1 MDEQELIA
9 FARAHA
15 PCYIYRRAEIVR
27 LADALQAALEGFEL
41 LYSVK
46 ANPFPEIVSLLA
58 KRGFGADAAS
68 VGEVRLAA
76 ACGIAPEDI
85 YFSAPGRTQADF
97 SSALRQCV
105 PVADSLGELEKLER
119 AARDAGLA
127 QLGVG
132 VRIHPD
138 FTMYGGDAVPA
149 KFGVDY
155 AQADDLLRTLRAC
168 PHLRMEGIH
177 VHVQSQVL
185 DADALGRFYTN
196 CYQLAEDFSARLGTP
211 MRFIDFGS
219 GVGVVFD
226 AQSQQA
232 LELDVLAGYTRAI
245 AARNRKRLRARL
257 LIETGRFVTCTAGT
271 FYTPVVDVKQSH
283 GKTFVVVKNGIN
295 GFMRPAVT
303 NMLRRV
309 APGAPAMEPFYSGET
324 SYVLTVPGSSAPL
337 ETVTVAGNLCTGM
350 DVIAEDVTLSAVR
363 EGDLI
368 AISHAGA
375 YARSFSALAFASHPL
390 PGEYLL

>member
-9 FARAHA
+9 FAYAHA
-15 PCYIYRRAEIVR
+15 PCYIYRRAEIER
-27 LADALQAALEGFEL
+27 LVDALQAALEGFEL

-68 VGEVRLAA
+68 AGEVRLAA
-76 ACGIAPEDI
+76 ECGIAPGDI

-97 SSALRQCV
+97 ASVLRYCV
-105 PVADSLGELEKLER
+105 PVADSFGEMEKLER
-119 AARDAGLA
+119 AAVDAGLT

-138 FTMYGGDAVPA
+138 FTMYGGDAAPS

-155 AQADDLLRTLRAC
+155 AQVDDLLRTLHAC

-185 DADALGRFYTN
+185 DADTLGKFYTK
-196 CYQLAEDFSARLGTP
+196 CYQLAENFSTRLGSP
-211 MRFIDFGS
+211 LRFVDFGS
-219 GVGVVFD
+219 GTGVVFD

-232 LELDVLAGYTRAI
+232 LSLDVLAGYTRAI
-245 AARNRKRLRARL
+245 AARNQQSLRARL

-303 NMLRRV
+303 NMLRQV
-309 APGAPAMEPFYSGET
+309 APGAPAMEPFYAGAT
-324 SYVLTVPGSSAPL
+324 SYTLTVPGGSAPP

-350 DVIAEDVTLSAVR
+350 DVIAENVVLPAVR

>member
-1 MDEQELIA
+1 MEEQELIA

-15 PCYIYRRAEIVR
+15 PCYLYRRAEIER
-27 LADALQAALEGFEL
+27 LASALQAALEGFEL

-58 KRGFGADAAS
+58 QRGFGADAAS
-68 VGEVRLAA
+68 AGEVRLAVE
-76 ACGIAPEDI
+76 CGIAPENI

-97 SSALRQCV
+97 APVLTLGV

-119 AARDAGLA
+119 AAVDAGLE

-138 FTMYGGDAVPA
+138 FTMYGGDAAPS

-168 PHLRMEGIH
+168 PHLRMDGIH

-185 DADALGRFYTN
+185 DADTLGRFYTN
-196 CYQLAEDFSARLGTP
+196 CYQLAEDFSARLGSP
-211 MRFIDFGS
+211 LRFIDFGS
-219 GVGVVFD
+219 GAGVVFD

-232 LELDVLAGYTRAI
+232 LALDVLAGYTRAI
-245 AARNRKRLRARL
+245 AARNRESLQARL

-271 FYTPVVDVKQSH
+271 YYTPVVDVKESH
-283 GKTFVVVKNGIN
+283 GKKFIVVKNGIN
-295 GFMRPAVT
+295 GFMRPSVT

-309 APGAPAMEPFYSGET
+309 APDAPAMEPFYAGTVSFA
-324 SYVLTVPGSSAPL
+324 LTVPGSSAPL
-337 ETVTVAGNLCTGM
+337 ERVTVAGNLCTGM
-350 DVIAEDVTLSAVR
+350 DVIAEDVMLPAVH

-375 YARSFSALAFASHPL
+375 YARSFSALMFAGHPM
-390 PGEYLL
+390 PEEYLL

>member
-1 MDEQELIA
+1 MNEQELIA
-9 FARAHA
+9 FARTHA
-15 PCYIYRRAEIVR
+15 PCYLYRRAEIER
-27 LADALQAALEGFEL
+27 LADALQAALEGFAL

-58 KRGFGADAAS
+58 RRGFGADAAS
-68 VGEVRLAA
+68 AGEVRLAVE
-76 ACGIAPEDI
+76 CGMAPEDI

-97 SSALRQCV
+97 ASVLTLGV
-105 PVADSLGELEKLER
+105 PVADSLSELERLER
-119 AARDAGLA
+119 AAVEAGLE

-132 VRIHPD
+132 VRMHPD
-138 FTMYGGDAVPA
+138 FTMYGGDAVPS

-168 PHLRMEGIH
+168 PHLRMDGIH

-185 DADALGRFYTN
+185 DADTLGRFYTN
-196 CYQLAEDFSARLGTP
+196 CYQLAEDFSTRLGSP
-211 MRFIDFGS
+211 LRFIDFGS

-226 AQSQQA
+226 AQAQQA
-232 LELDVLAGYTRAI
+232 LALDVLAGYTRAI
-245 AARNRKRLRARL
+245 AERNRESLRARL

-271 FYTPVVDVKQSH
+271 FYTPVVDVKMSH
-283 GKTFVVVKNGIN
+283 GKKFVVVKNGIN

-309 APGAPAMEPFYSGET
+309 APDAPAMEPFYSGAT
-324 SYVLTVPGSSAPL
+324 SFALTVPGSSAPP

-350 DVIAEDVTLSAVR
+350 DVIAEDVTLPTVR

-375 YARSFSALAFASHPL
+375 YARSFSALSFAGHPQ

>member
-1 MDEQELIA
+1 MNEQELIA

-15 PCYIYRRAEIVR
+15 PCYLYRRAEIER
-27 LADALQAALEGFEL
+27 LADALQAALEGFAL

-58 KRGFGADAAS
+58 RRGFGADAAS
-68 VGEVRLAA
+68 AGEVRLAA
-76 ACGIAPEDI
+76 ECGMAPEDI

-97 SSALRQCV
+97 ASVLTLGV
-105 PVADSLGELEKLER
+105 PVADSLSELERLER
-119 AARDAGLA
+119 AAVEAGLE

-132 VRIHPD
+132 VRMHPD
-138 FTMYGGDAVPA
+138 FTMYGGDAAPS

-168 PHLRMEGIH
+168 PHLRMDGIH

-185 DADALGRFYTN
+185 DADTLGRFYTN
-196 CYQLAEDFSARLGTP
+196 CYQLAEDFSTRLGSP
-211 MRFIDFGS
+211 LRFIDFGS

-226 AQSQQA
+226 AQSQQSLA
-232 LELDVLAGYTRAI
+232 LDVLAGYTRAI
-245 AARNRKRLRARL
+245 AARNRESLRARL

-271 FYTPVVDVKQSH
+271 FYTPVVDVKTSH
-283 GKTFVVVKNGIN
+283 GKKFVVVKNGIN

-309 APGAPAMEPFYSGET
+309 APDAPAMEPFYSGAT
-324 SYVLTVPGSSAPL
+324 SFALTVPGSSAPP

-350 DVIAEDVTLSAVR
+350 DVIAEDVTLPTVR

-375 YARSFSALAFASHPL
+375 YARSFSALSFAGHPQ

>member
-1 MDEQELIA
+1 MEEQELIA

-15 PCYIYRRAEIVR
+15 PCYLYRRAEIER
-27 LADALQAALEGFEL
+27 LASALQAALEGFEL

-58 KRGFGADAAS
+58 QRGFGADAAS
-68 VGEVRLAA
+68 AGEVRLAVE
-76 ACGIAPEDI
+76 CGIAPENI

-97 SSALRQCV
+97 APVLTLGV

-119 AARDAGLA
+119 AAVDAGLE

-138 FTMYGGDAVPA
+138 FTMYGGDAAPS

-155 AQADDLLRTLRAC
+155 AQADDLLRTLCAC
-168 PHLRMEGIH
+168 HHLRMDGIH

-185 DADALGRFYTN
+185 DADTLGRFYTN
-196 CYQLAEDFSARLGTP
+196 CYQLAEDFSARLGSP
-211 MRFIDFGS
+211 LRFIDFGS
-219 GVGVVFD
+219 GAGVVFD

-232 LELDVLAGYTRAI
+232 LALDVLAGYTRAI
-245 AARNRKRLRARL
+245 AARNRESLQARL

-271 FYTPVVDVKQSH
+271 YYTPVVDVKESH
-283 GKTFVVVKNGIN
+283 GKKFIVVKNGIN
-295 GFMRPAVT
+295 GFMRPSVT
-303 NMLRRV
+303 NMLRCV
-309 APGAPAMEPFYSGET
+309 APDAPAMEPFYSGT
-324 SYVLTVPGSSAPL
+324 VSFALTVPGSSAPL
-337 ETVTVAGNLCTGM
+337 ERVTVAGNLCTGM
-350 DVIAEDVTLSAVR
+350 DVIAEDVMLPAVH

-375 YARSFSALAFASHPL
+375 YARSFSALMFAGHPM
-390 PGEYLL
+390 PEEYLL